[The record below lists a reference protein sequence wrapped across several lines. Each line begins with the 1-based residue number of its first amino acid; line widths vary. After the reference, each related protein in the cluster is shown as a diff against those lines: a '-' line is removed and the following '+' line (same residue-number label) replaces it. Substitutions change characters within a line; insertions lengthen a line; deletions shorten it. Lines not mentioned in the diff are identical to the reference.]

1 DRFIADI
8 LDYSRNARFE
18 AKREIVDL
26 EEEVDETVRQYGFLE
41 GAAEVAV
48 TTLVEQSK
56 EFHTD
61 RYRLR
66 VILNNLVSNAYRY
79 QNPTQ
84 TQKWI
89 NISCKVS
96 NGHAV
101 IKVRDNGLGISAEDR
116 PRIFDMFYR
125 ASNSLSGSGLGLY
138 IAKESAAKI
147 GGTIRVV
154 SEENRFTEFTV
165 EIPNQA

>member
-1 DRFIADI
+1 
-8 LDYSRNARFE
+8 
-18 AKREIVDL
+18 
-26 EEEVDETVRQYGFLE
+26 
-41 GAAEVAV
+41 
-48 TTLVEQSK
+48 
-56 EFHTD
+56 
-61 RYRLR
+61 
-66 VILNNLVSNAYRY
+66 
-79 QNPTQ
+79 
-84 TQKWI
+84 
-89 NISCKVS
+89 VS